1 VASPGFSCAGC
12 GAALDALRAGHA
24 AVLDG
29 RFRYFCDLD
38 CRARFARGEG
48 PGRRTPTPT
57 RFRLPDSLLAA
68 ASPLPSPLVLR
79 DRAEPPP
86 APAFPLRARTD
97 PPAPP
102 RPSPDAAPG
111 FPAPREARCEEPA
124 ATAAPRADTPFTDNH
139 PNENGHLKRAPLP
152 PAPLA
157 ASRAEEAEPLDDE
170 PAEAEAEGGDG
181 GEQADTLLI
190 FAAGAAGALAVALV
204 LMGSSP
210 LVSGARALVALA
222 GSLALAGRAL
232 TRSRDPADGSVAAL
246 LIAPVVAAGAA
257 LGARF
262 LGDTGAS
269 EATTMAG
276 VVVGSGALLEA
287 VRRRALAE
295 AEAERRWLADAL
307 SLPGRRVGRDDVSV
321 VAAHELRPGEELR
334 VEAGE
339 IAPADLLITRGKA
352 TALPWRGA
360 PTRAARGEGDVL
372 VAGARVLEGAVE
384 GVANWTGHDRA
395 WARLLLDPAR
405 RVDVA
410 TVPGRI
416 ARLLVTQGAL
426 GAATLAALA
435 AFSNGAR
442 PLDVL
447 LAAVGT
453 HASLATAAVAG
464 LPGLH
469 LLRGALAA
477 ARRGV
482 AYRGPEAWDAAAR
495 VSVAVYVARGT
506 LLLGEPDVVEI
517 EAIGRHEADQ
527 ILAWVVGAEGLENN
541 PIAHATQRAAQRRGT
556 APDAVR
562 SPQVIPG
569 LGIKAV
575 TSTGEALLVGS
586 RALMLEERVSVA
598 MAESHVTELE
608 GLGRTVLLVAV
619 GSRLVGLVALQDGL
633 RPGARASVQHLLD
646 AEIEPVFLSGDARET
661 CETIGRALDI
671 DHVRPEILP
680 ADRAAEVRRLVE
692 AGARVAV
699 LGRPSTDGP
708 VLAAADV
715 PVALEAAGA
724 SPGEWAVTLA
734 GDDVRDA
741 ALGLTLAHRTRS
753 EARTSLLLATIP
765 GALGS
770 LAVAFNVLPAVFA
783 PLAGLLGGLVA
794 AAYARGSPGQRR
806 EPPVTPWD
814 LVIPTT
820 ERPGP

>member
-1 VASPGFSCAGC
+1 VAPQGLTCAGC
-12 GAALDALRAGHA
+12 GSAIDGLRAGHA

-48 PGRRTPTPT
+48 AGRRSPTPGR
-57 RFRLPDSLLAA
+57 FRVPDPVAAA
-68 ASPLPSPLVLR
+68 ASLPSPLTLR
-79 DRAEPPP
+79 ERSESSSTPVAHSTPRPAPAPPP
-86 APAFPLRARTD
+86 SAFPAPGSPPSTPALAASASPLAPAFP
-97 PPAPP
+97 
-102 RPSPDAAPG
+102 APG
-111 FPAPREARCEEPA
+111 LLSAGLRRVA
-124 ATAAPRADTPFTDNH
+124 
-139 PNENGHLKRAPLP
+139 
-152 PAPLA
+152 
-157 ASRAEEAEPLDDE
+157 E
-170 PAEAEAEGGDG
+170 PAESDQDLAEFPEDEPLEGEPEANRDDG
-181 GEQADTLLI
+181 GEQADTLLLL
-190 FAAGAAGALAVALV
+190 AAGTAGALSVALA

-222 GSLALAGRAL
+222 GGLALAGRGL
-232 TRSRDPADGSVAAL
+232 TRSRDPAEGPAAAL
-246 LIAPVVAAGAA
+246 LVAPMVAAGAA

-262 LGDTGAS
+262 LGDSGAS

-276 VVVGSGALLEA
+276 VVVGASALLEA
-287 VRRRALAE
+287 VRRRSLAA
-295 AEAERRWLADAL
+295 AEAERRWLGDAL

-352 TALPWRGA
+352 TALPWLGA
-360 PTRAARGEGDVL
+360 TARVARGEGDVL
-372 VAGARVLEGAVE
+372 VAGARVLDGAVE
-384 GVANWTGHDRA
+384 GVANWTGNDRA

-405 RVDVA
+405 RVDIA
-410 TVPGRI
+410 TTPGRI

-426 GAATLAALA
+426 AAAALAALA

-453 HASLATAAVAG
+453 HAALATAAVAG

-482 AYRGPEAWDAAAR
+482 AYRGPDAWDAAAR

-527 ILAWVVGAEGLENN
+527 ILAWVVGAEGLESN
-541 PIAHATQRAAQRRGT
+541 PIAVATQRAAQRRGV

-699 LGRPSTDGP
+699 LGRASTDGP
-708 VLAAADV
+708 VLGAADV

-741 ALGLTLAHRTRS
+741 ALSLTLAHRTRS
-753 EARTSLLLATIP
+753 EARTSILLATIP
-765 GALGS
+765 GALGA
-770 LAVAFNVLPAVFA
+770 LAVAFNVLPPVFA

-794 AAYARGSPGQRR
+794 AAYARGSSAGQRR

-820 ERPGP
+820 ERSGTGP